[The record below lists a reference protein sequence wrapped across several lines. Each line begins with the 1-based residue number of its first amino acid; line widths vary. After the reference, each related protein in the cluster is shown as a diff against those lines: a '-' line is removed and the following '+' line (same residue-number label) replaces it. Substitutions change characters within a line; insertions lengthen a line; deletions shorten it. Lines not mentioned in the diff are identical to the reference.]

1 MLSINQLSKILLE
14 MDEFQSQSQI
24 LEGDGYDA
32 VIDLLSNLRG
42 VEFPAAVLE
51 SRSSGVINLIEGPV
65 DSYSQSVWIMG
76 QLGRDESEAELYA
89 AMFTLA
95 KKVIGKFLDH
105 ITSDSGLEEWDFS
118 RISYMKRYG
127 GQNARGYEILL
138 NFKENIPLR

>member
-1 MLSINQLSKILLE
+1 MLNINQLSKILTEL
-14 MDEFQSQSQI
+14 DEFNSQTQI

-51 SRSSGVINLIEGPV
+51 SRSSGVINLVEGPV
-65 DSYSQSVWIMG
+65 DNYSQSVWIMG
-76 QLGRDESEAELYA
+76 QLGRNDSEAELYA
-89 AMFTLA
+89 SMFNLA

-105 ITSDSGLEEWDFS
+105 NQDDELREWDYS

>member
-1 MLSINQLSKILLE
+1 MLNINQLSKILTEL
-14 MDEFQSQSQI
+14 DEFNSQTQI

-51 SRSSGVINLIEGPV
+51 SRSSGVINLVEGPV
-65 DSYSQSVWIMG
+65 DNYSQSVWIMG
-76 QLGRDESEAELYA
+76 QLGRNESEAELYA
-89 AMFTLA
+89 SMFNLA

-105 ITSDSGLEEWDFS
+105 NQDDELREWDYS

>member
-1 MLSINQLSKILLE
+1 MLNINQLSKILTEL
-14 MDEFQSQSQI
+14 DEFNSQTQI

-51 SRSSGVINLIEGPV
+51 SRSSGVINLVEGPV
-65 DSYSQSVWIMG
+65 DNYSQSVWIMG
-76 QLGRDESEAELYA
+76 QLGRNESETELYSS
-89 AMFTLA
+89 MFNLA

-105 ITSDSGLEEWDFS
+105 NQDDELREWDYS

>member
-1 MLSINQLSKILLE
+1 MLNINQLSKILTELG
-14 MDEFQSQSQI
+14 EFNSQTQI

-51 SRSSGVINLIEGPV
+51 SRSSGVINLVEGPV
-65 DSYSQSVWIMG
+65 DNYSQSVWIMG
-76 QLGRDESEAELYA
+76 QLGRNESEAELYA
-89 AMFTLA
+89 SMFNLA

-105 ITSDSGLEEWDFS
+105 NQDDELREWDYS